1 MLALRSI
8 TTAQMWS
15 RKVLGLENDELDT
28 RGKDS
33 KASESESLLLSMK
46 DTLLA
51 MYMLFITFYLK
62 KKDLK
67 ILANGGD
74 IHLWLRD

>member
-1 MLALRSI
+1 
-8 TTAQMWS
+8 MWS
-15 RKVLGLENDELDT
+15 RRAHGLENDELDT

-33 KASESESLLLSMK
+33 KASEWESLLLSVK
-46 DTLLA
+46 DTLQA

-74 IHLWLRD
+74 INLWLRD